1 MAKKNLKIDTTEFSF
16 SGTLN
21 SEMIEEGVVLVE
33 TEDGEIPVHEV
44 LSQFDGDII
53 EMTIKRKIEKLLV

>member
-21 SEMIEEGVVLVE
+21 SEMIEEGVILVE

-44 LSQFDGDII
+44 LAQFDGDNI

>member
-1 MAKKNLKIDTTEFSF
+1 MAKKNLKIDNTEFSF

-21 SEMIEEGVVLVE
+21 SEMIEEGVILVE

-44 LSQFDGDII
+44 LAQFDGDNI